1 MIRYF
6 VKGNEHCIIVDNNL
20 DNVNKRLSKGWVEIT
35 EADFT
40 ALKRPAS
47 LAGEAE
53 EKALKD
59 AINTNIPDWA
69 TIDTAINNIN
79 SFAEVK
85 VFLRRLSRVVYTHI
99 KNKID

>member
-1 MIRYF
+1 MRYF
-6 VKGNEHCIIVDNNL
+6 VKGNEQCIIVDNNL
-20 DNVNKRLSKGWVEIT
+20 KNVNKRLSTGWVEIT

-47 LAGEAE
+47 LAGEAAE
-53 EKALKD
+53 QALKD
-59 AINTNIPDWA
+59 AINTNIPDWI
-69 TIDTAINNIN
+69 TIDNAITNIN
-79 SFAEVK
+79 SLTEVK